1 MCFDA
6 RAVNAQVLVICI
18 RIQFLKNVQNG
29 SVVTP
34 LAESAVNGL
43 MWPKPRRDIRPG
55 CTASGQPKHSIEHHL
70 IILWW
75 PAGLSSWNQIFDP
88 VPLGIGQLVS
98 PCCLSLIHIFVTIGA
113 ATTALYT
120 VMWRISAGQDVRVIR
135 EFWDAMRTNWKVA
148 TASWGI
154 MLLVGLLL
162 AGNMVALSGV
172 QAPPALLTLM
182 KGAAGLVLISYLI
195 VLHYLFAGIAKY
207 YVTISQAFKNA
218 WLWGMASLPRTLVLF
233 CLSAVSAVS
242 YTHLFRTPMLKTVHI
257 SRMPLFIMR
266 GS

>member
-1 MCFDA
+1 M
-6 RAVNAQVLVICI
+6 R
-18 RIQFLKNVQNG
+18 
-29 SVVTP
+29 
-34 LAESAVNGL
+34 
-43 MWPKPRRDIRPG
+43 IRPDTPVLLMLAKA
-55 CTASGQPKHSIEHHL
+55 CN
-70 IILWW
+70 IILLTLVW
-75 PAGLSSWNQIFDP
+75 AVCCAP
-88 VPLGIGQLVS
+88 V
-98 PCCLSLIHIFVTIGA
+98 VTIGA

-195 VLHYLFAGIAKY
+195 VLHYLFAGIPKY

-233 CLSAVSAVS
+233 CLSAVSVILVYFLEWLSIVLLAYTIYLQAVI
-242 YTHLFRTPMLKTVHI
+242 LNHI
-257 SRMPLFIMR
+257 FLQYENRKHAEP
-266 GS
+266 

>member
-1 MCFDA
+1 M
-6 RAVNAQVLVICI
+6 R
-18 RIQFLKNVQNG
+18 
-29 SVVTP
+29 
-34 LAESAVNGL
+34 
-43 MWPKPRRDIRPG
+43 IRPDTPVLLMLAKA
-55 CTASGQPKHSIEHHL
+55 CN
-70 IILWW
+70 IILLTLVW
-75 PAGLSSWNQIFDP
+75 AVCCAP
-88 VPLGIGQLVS
+88 V
-98 PCCLSLIHIFVTIGA
+98 VTIGA

-135 EFWDAMRTNWKVA
+135 EFWDAMRTNRKVA

-233 CLSAVSAVS
+233 CLSAVSVILVYFLEWLSIILLAYTIYLQAVI
-242 YTHLFRTPMLKTVHI
+242 LNHI
-257 SRMPLFIMR
+257 FLQYENRKHAEP
-266 GS
+266 

>member
-1 MCFDA
+1 M
-6 RAVNAQVLVICI
+6 R
-18 RIQFLKNVQNG
+18 
-29 SVVTP
+29 
-34 LAESAVNGL
+34 
-43 MWPKPRRDIRPG
+43 IRPDTPVLLMLAKA
-55 CTASGQPKHSIEHHL
+55 CN
-70 IILWW
+70 IILLTLVW
-75 PAGLSSWNQIFDP
+75 AVCCAP
-88 VPLGIGQLVS
+88 V
-98 PCCLSLIHIFVTIGA
+98 VTIGA

-233 CLSAVSAVS
+233 CLSTVSVILVYFLEWLSIILLAYTIYLQAVI
-242 YTHLFRTPMLKTVHI
+242 LNHI
-257 SRMPLFIMR
+257 FLQYENRKHAAR
-266 GS
+266 

>member
-1 MCFDA
+1 M
-6 RAVNAQVLVICI
+6 R
-18 RIQFLKNVQNG
+18 
-29 SVVTP
+29 
-34 LAESAVNGL
+34 
-43 MWPKPRRDIRPG
+43 IRPDTPVLLMLAKA
-55 CTASGQPKHSIEHHL
+55 CN
-70 IILWW
+70 IILLTLVW
-75 PAGLSSWNQIFDP
+75 AVCCAP
-88 VPLGIGQLVS
+88 V
-98 PCCLSLIHIFVTIGA
+98 VTIGA

-233 CLSAVSAVS
+233 CLSAVSVILVYFLEWLSIVLLAYTIYLQAVI
-242 YTHLFRTPMLKTVHI
+242 LNHI
-257 SRMPLFIMR
+257 FLQYENCKHAEP
-266 GS
+266 

>member
-1 MCFDA
+1 M
-6 RAVNAQVLVICI
+6 R
-18 RIQFLKNVQNG
+18 
-29 SVVTP
+29 
-34 LAESAVNGL
+34 
-43 MWPKPRRDIRPG
+43 IRPDTPVLLMLAKA
-55 CTASGQPKHSIEHHL
+55 CN
-70 IILWW
+70 IILLTLVW
-75 PAGLSSWNQIFDP
+75 AVCCAP
-88 VPLGIGQLVS
+88 V
-98 PCCLSLIHIFVTIGA
+98 VTIGA

-135 EFWDAMRTNWKVA
+135 EYWDAMRTNWKVA

-233 CLSAVSAVS
+233 CLSTVSVILVYFLEWLSIILLAYTIYLQAVI
-242 YTHLFRTPMLKTVHI
+242 LNHI
-257 SRMPLFIMR
+257 FLQYENRKHAEP
-266 GS
+266 

>member
-1 MCFDA
+1 M
-6 RAVNAQVLVICI
+6 R
-18 RIQFLKNVQNG
+18 
-29 SVVTP
+29 
-34 LAESAVNGL
+34 
-43 MWPKPRRDIRPG
+43 IRPDTPVLLMPAKA
-55 CTASGQPKHSIEHHL
+55 CN
-70 IILWW
+70 IILLTLVW
-75 PAGLSSWNQIFDP
+75 AVCCAP
-88 VPLGIGQLVS
+88 V
-98 PCCLSLIHIFVTIGA
+98 VTIGA

-120 VMWRISAGQDVRVIR
+120 VMWRISAEQDVRVIR

-233 CLSAVSAVS
+233 CLSAVSVILVYFLEWLSIVLLAYTIYLQAVI
-242 YTHLFRTPMLKTVHI
+242 LNHI
-257 SRMPLFIMR
+257 FLQYENRKHAAR
-266 GS
+266 

>member
-1 MCFDA
+1 M
-6 RAVNAQVLVICI
+6 R
-18 RIQFLKNVQNG
+18 
-29 SVVTP
+29 
-34 LAESAVNGL
+34 
-43 MWPKPRRDIRPG
+43 IRPDTPVLLMLAKA
-55 CTASGQPKHSIEHHL
+55 CN
-70 IILWW
+70 IILLTLVW
-75 PAGLSSWNQIFDP
+75 AVCCAP
-88 VPLGIGQLVS
+88 V
-98 PCCLSLIHIFVTIGA
+98 VTIGA
-113 ATTALYT
+113 ATAALYT

-233 CLSAVSAVS
+233 CLSAVSVILVYFLEWLSIILLAYTIYLQAVI
-242 YTHLFRTPMLKTVHI
+242 LNHI
-257 SRMPLFIMR
+257 FLQYENRKR
-266 GS
+266 AER

>member
-1 MCFDA
+1 M
-6 RAVNAQVLVICI
+6 R
-18 RIQFLKNVQNG
+18 
-29 SVVTP
+29 
-34 LAESAVNGL
+34 
-43 MWPKPRRDIRPG
+43 IRPDTPVLLMLAKA
-55 CTASGQPKHSIEHHL
+55 CN
-70 IILWW
+70 IILLTLIW
-75 PAGLSSWNQIFDP
+75 AVCCAP
-88 VPLGIGQLVS
+88 V
-98 PCCLSLIHIFVTIGA
+98 VTIGA

-120 VMWRISAGQDVRVIR
+120 VMWRISAEQDVRVIR

-233 CLSAVSAVS
+233 CLSAVSVILVYFLEWLSIILLAYTIYLQAVI
-242 YTHLFRTPMLKTVHI
+242 LNHI
-257 SRMPLFIMR
+257 FLQYENRKHAEP
-266 GS
+266 

>member
-1 MCFDA
+1 M
-6 RAVNAQVLVICI
+6 R
-18 RIQFLKNVQNG
+18 
-29 SVVTP
+29 
-34 LAESAVNGL
+34 
-43 MWPKPRRDIRPG
+43 IRPDTPVLLMLAKA
-55 CTASGQPKHSIEHHL
+55 CN
-70 IILWW
+70 IILLTLVW
-75 PAGLSSWNQIFDP
+75 AVCCAP
-88 VPLGIGQLVS
+88 V
-98 PCCLSLIHIFVTIGA
+98 VTIGA

-120 VMWRISAGQDVRVIR
+120 VMWRISAEQDVRVIR

-233 CLSAVSAVS
+233 CLSAVSVILVYFLEWLSIILLAYTIYLQAVI
-242 YTHLFRTPMLKTVHI
+242 LNHI
-257 SRMPLFIMR
+257 FLQYENRKHAEP
-266 GS
+266 

>member
-1 MCFDA
+1 M
-6 RAVNAQVLVICI
+6 R
-18 RIQFLKNVQNG
+18 
-29 SVVTP
+29 
-34 LAESAVNGL
+34 
-43 MWPKPRRDIRPG
+43 IRPDTPVLLMLAKA
-55 CTASGQPKHSIEHHL
+55 CN
-70 IILWW
+70 IILLTLVW
-75 PAGLSSWNQIFDP
+75 AVCCAP
-88 VPLGIGQLVS
+88 V
-98 PCCLSLIHIFVTIGA
+98 VTIGA

-154 MLLVGLLL
+154 MLLVGVLL

-233 CLSAVSAVS
+233 CLSAVSVILVYFLEWLSIILLAYTIYLQAVI
-242 YTHLFRTPMLKTVHI
+242 LNHI
-257 SRMPLFIMR
+257 FLQYENRKHTEP
-266 GS
+266 

>member
-1 MCFDA
+1 M
-6 RAVNAQVLVICI
+6 R
-18 RIQFLKNVQNG
+18 
-29 SVVTP
+29 
-34 LAESAVNGL
+34 
-43 MWPKPRRDIRPG
+43 IRPDTPVLLMLAKA
-55 CTASGQPKHSIEHHL
+55 CN
-70 IILWW
+70 IILLTLVW
-75 PAGLSSWNQIFDP
+75 AVCCAP
-88 VPLGIGQLVS
+88 V
-98 PCCLSLIHIFVTIGA
+98 VTIGA

-218 WLWGMASLPRTLVLF
+218 WL
-233 CLSAVSAVS
+233 
-242 YTHLFRTPMLKTVHI
+242 
-257 SRMPLFIMR
+257 
-266 GS
+266 

>member
-1 MCFDA
+1 M
-6 RAVNAQVLVICI
+6 R
-18 RIQFLKNVQNG
+18 
-29 SVVTP
+29 
-34 LAESAVNGL
+34 
-43 MWPKPRRDIRPG
+43 IRPDTPVLLMLAKA
-55 CTASGQPKHSIEHHL
+55 CN
-70 IILWW
+70 IILLTLVW
-75 PAGLSSWNQIFDP
+75 AVCCAP
-88 VPLGIGQLVS
+88 V
-98 PCCLSLIHIFVTIGA
+98 VTIGA

-233 CLSAVSAVS
+233 CLSAVSVIIVYFLEWLSIVLLAYTIYLQAVI
-242 YTHLFRTPMLKTVHI
+242 LNHI
-257 SRMPLFIMR
+257 FLQYENRKHAEP
-266 GS
+266 

>member
-1 MCFDA
+1 M
-6 RAVNAQVLVICI
+6 R
-18 RIQFLKNVQNG
+18 
-29 SVVTP
+29 
-34 LAESAVNGL
+34 
-43 MWPKPRRDIRPG
+43 IRPDTPVLLMLAKA
-55 CTASGQPKHSIEHHL
+55 CN
-70 IILWW
+70 IILLTLVW
-75 PAGLSSWNQIFDP
+75 AVCCAP
-88 VPLGIGQLVS
+88 V
-98 PCCLSLIHIFVTIGA
+98 VTIGA

-233 CLSAVSAVS
+233 CLSTVSVILVYFLEWLSIILLAYTIYLQAVI
-242 YTHLFRTPMLKTVHI
+242 LNHI
-257 SRMPLFIMR
+257 FLQYENRKHAEP
-266 GS
+266 

>member
-1 MCFDA
+1 M
-6 RAVNAQVLVICI
+6 R
-18 RIQFLKNVQNG
+18 
-29 SVVTP
+29 
-34 LAESAVNGL
+34 
-43 MWPKPRRDIRPG
+43 IRPDTPVLLMLAKA
-55 CTASGQPKHSIEHHL
+55 CN
-70 IILWW
+70 IILLTLVW
-75 PAGLSSWNQIFDP
+75 AVCCAP
-88 VPLGIGQLVS
+88 V
-98 PCCLSLIHIFVTIGA
+98 VTIGA

-218 WLWGMASLPRTLVLF
+218 WLWGMASLPRTLMLF
-233 CLSAVSAVS
+233 CLSAVSVILVYFLEWLSIVLLAYTIYLQAVI
-242 YTHLFRTPMLKTVHI
+242 LNHI
-257 SRMPLFIMR
+257 FLQYENRKHAER
-266 GS
+266 

>member
-1 MCFDA
+1 M
-6 RAVNAQVLVICI
+6 R
-18 RIQFLKNVQNG
+18 
-29 SVVTP
+29 
-34 LAESAVNGL
+34 
-43 MWPKPRRDIRPG
+43 IRPDTPVLLMLAKA
-55 CTASGQPKHSIEHHL
+55 CN
-70 IILWW
+70 IILLTLVW
-75 PAGLSSWNQIFDP
+75 AVCCAP
-88 VPLGIGQLVS
+88 V
-98 PCCLSLIHIFVTIGA
+98 VTIGA

-172 QAPPALLTLM
+172 QTPSALLTLM

-218 WLWGMASLPRTLVLF
+218 WLWGMAFLPRTLVLF
-233 CLSAVSAVS
+233 CLSAVSVILVYFLEWLSIVLLAYTIYLQAVI
-242 YTHLFRTPMLKTVHI
+242 LNHI
-257 SRMPLFIMR
+257 FLQYENRKHAEP
-266 GS
+266 

>member
-1 MCFDA
+1 M
-6 RAVNAQVLVICI
+6 R
-18 RIQFLKNVQNG
+18 
-29 SVVTP
+29 
-34 LAESAVNGL
+34 
-43 MWPKPRRDIRPG
+43 IRPDTPVLLMLAKA
-55 CTASGQPKHSIEHHL
+55 CN
-70 IILWW
+70 IILLTLVW
-75 PAGLSSWNQIFDP
+75 AVCCAP
-88 VPLGIGQLVS
+88 V
-98 PCCLSLIHIFVTIGA
+98 VTIGA

-233 CLSAVSAVS
+233 CLSAVSVILIYFLEWLSIILLA
-242 YTHLFRTPMLKTVHI
+242 YTIYLQAAILNHI
-257 SRMPLFIMR
+257 FLQYENRKHAEP
-266 GS
+266 

>member
-1 MCFDA
+1 M
-6 RAVNAQVLVICI
+6 R
-18 RIQFLKNVQNG
+18 
-29 SVVTP
+29 
-34 LAESAVNGL
+34 
-43 MWPKPRRDIRPG
+43 IRPDTPVLLMLAKA
-55 CTASGQPKHSIEHHL
+55 CN
-70 IILWW
+70 IILLTLVW
-75 PAGLSSWNQIFDP
+75 AVCCAP
-88 VPLGIGQLVS
+88 V
-98 PCCLSLIHIFVTIGA
+98 VTIGA

-172 QAPPALLTLM
+172 QAPPVLLTLM
-182 KGAAGLVLISYLI
+182 KGTAGLVLISYLI

-233 CLSAVSAVS
+233 CLSAVSVILVYFLEWLSIVLLAYTIYLQAVI
-242 YTHLFRTPMLKTVHI
+242 LNHI
-257 SRMPLFIMR
+257 FLQYENRKHAEP
-266 GS
+266 

>member
-1 MCFDA
+1 M
-6 RAVNAQVLVICI
+6 R
-18 RIQFLKNVQNG
+18 
-29 SVVTP
+29 
-34 LAESAVNGL
+34 
-43 MWPKPRRDIRPG
+43 IRPDTPVLLMLAKA
-55 CTASGQPKHSIEHHL
+55 CN
-70 IILWW
+70 IILLTLVW
-75 PAGLSSWNQIFDP
+75 AVCCAP
-88 VPLGIGQLVS
+88 VVM
-98 PCCLSLIHIFVTIGA
+98 IGA

-154 MLLVGLLL
+154 MLLVGVLL

-207 YVTISQAFKNA
+207 YVTIPQAFKNA
-218 WLWGMASLPRTLVLF
+218 WLWGMASLPRTLMLF
-233 CLSAVSAVS
+233 CLSAVSVILVYFLEWLSIVLLAYTIYLQAVI
-242 YTHLFRTPMLKTVHI
+242 LNHI
-257 SRMPLFIMR
+257 FLQYENRKHTEP
-266 GS
+266 